1 MLANNEEDT
10 VLEVHDVGI
19 ETRTEGDIKL
29 DTHCLSKRRMSDSLL
44 VTSPRPPKHV
54 SNMDPQTSREEI
66 RVSDGSASVESE
78 DDDSNSEHEEPTI
91 IEKIA
96 SCVAAVYGM
105 IWTVL
110 FGICSLGLLVTTIF
124 FRLERPNNE
133 WADIPVW
140 QWTLYFALFF
150 PSWLVAKLTVNI
162 VMVTIETFGKCL
174 FFTSDDQKP
183 SVPGAALFL
192 QRYGLEN
199 KLFVWSLLL
208 TLAFFL
214 CFGPAF
220 GPEEHFISATDEWQD
235 IYSLIVKLHAILV
248 LYTLGIVVVDIIEFK
263 YLHKFAS
270 RHLIEKIEKSLF
282 QEVVLTALAG
292 LKAYRASSLLSEDS
306 SKLSRKTYERR
317 AHVAIRY
324 VLDNKLEHNFSIRMR
339 LPSERRGTVVSALLK
354 KINQNI
360 RITRQKRA
368 QRIRERL
375 LKEHILTG
383 DGRQNQSENPQFFSN
398 VGIQKTTSSPQ
409 MDAYESLNS
418 NTSSRRKAIRI
429 PTFALEMTLQRSC
442 PNLDREKAME
452 MLNPSHKGKHV
463 TLQQLNKI
471 TVGAFDDRR
480 HLIQSL
486 KDSATVTA
494 QIKMWIQIVANL
506 VIVLITL
513 MLMGINGV
521 DLWVGF
527 TTFLVGFSFVFGGA
541 IKNAFENFL
550 FLYGSHPF
558 DVGDSILIG
567 GPKQYTVERVLLQT
581 TELNHFGEIRIV
593 QNSVIRNTEPLINIT
608 RSKQHWVTCEYLV
621 DASVITDDFVQSVQ
635 QDMETFF
642 RKNSDDY
649 AQYFRID
656 YFEFFSPEKVKL
668 LLIFGY
674 DYSLEQMHRSRV
686 AQSKAA
692 ARFLHSLQNHGAKY
706 SVIIEYS
713 ENAGIPRLK

>member
-1 MLANNEEDT
+1 
-10 VLEVHDVGI
+10 
-19 ETRTEGDIKL
+19 
-29 DTHCLSKRRMSDSLL
+29 
-44 VTSPRPPKHV
+44 
-54 SNMDPQTSREEI
+54 
-66 RVSDGSASVESE
+66 
-78 DDDSNSEHEEPTI
+78 
-91 IEKIA
+91 
-96 SCVAAVYGM
+96 
-105 IWTVL
+105 
-110 FGICSLGLLVTTIF
+110 
-124 FRLERPNNE
+124 
-133 WADIPVW
+133 
-140 QWTLYFALFF
+140 
-150 PSWLVAKLTVNI
+150 
-162 VMVTIETFGKCL
+162 
-174 FFTSDDQKP
+174 
-183 SVPGAALFL
+183 
-192 QRYGLEN
+192 
-199 KLFVWSLLL
+199 
-208 TLAFFL
+208 
-214 CFGPAF
+214 
-220 GPEEHFISATDEWQD
+220 
-235 IYSLIVKLHAILV
+235 
-248 LYTLGIVVVDIIEFK
+248 
-263 YLHKFAS
+263 
-270 RHLIEKIEKSLF
+270 
-282 QEVVLTALAG
+282 
-292 LKAYRASSLLSEDS
+292 
-306 SKLSRKTYERR
+306 
-317 AHVAIRY
+317 
-324 VLDNKLEHNFSIRMR
+324 
-339 LPSERRGTVVSALLK
+339 VSALLK